1 MFIKSNLVLQAT
13 AGLEPQQW
21 HSINWSACWR
31 KIKSLQ
37 RRIVKAIQSGNWRKV
52 KRLYYLLTH
61 SFSARA
67 LAVKRVTEN
76 SGKRTAGIDRE
87 LWKTPKSKVKAIETI
102 VYWQQYQPKPLRRIH
117 IPKKNGKKRPLSIP
131 CMEDRARQ
139 ALHLQALLPITETF
153 ADNNSYGFRP
163 KRGCADALSQC
174 FKVLY
179 HKGAS
184 QWVLE
189 ADIKGFFDNID
200 FRWLVENI
208 PMNQKVLKAWLHSG
222 YVEKGNLFPSLKG
235 VPQGGV
241 ISPALGNKV
250 LDGLESLINGS
261 SRFQKANKIHFVRY
275 ADDFIVT
282 ASNKEALEGVI
293 MPKINHFLAQRGV
306 ALSPEKTK
314 ITHISDG
321 FDFLG
326 QTIRKHKTEKG
337 LGKLQVTPSKNS
349 LKRIKTKINAVCK
362 TSSGLSQK
370 ALIERLNPI
379 LRGWANYHRHS
390 ICSKAFS
397 EVDTYVWTRVF
408 RWGRRRHPNKTGQWI
423 GNRYF
428 THRPKKRW
436 TFEDKRTGK
445 QLIRIARYFKF
456 QRHIKV
462 KAQANPFDAEWD
474 DYFKQRNQKQ
484 VKKSSFGLRAKI
496 LKHCCWRCWVCWQPI
511 QSDDELDLHH
521 IDEDHLNNKLDNLQ
535 LLHPNCHRQLHH
547 RYYSN

>member
-1 MFIKSNLVLQAT
+1 VLQAT
-13 AGLEPQQW
+13 AGLEQW
-21 HSINWSACWR
+21 HSINWSACSR

-52 KRLYYLLTH
+52 KRLRFLLTR
-61 SFSARA
+61 SFGARA

-76 SGKRTAGIDRE
+76 SGKRTAGIDGE
-87 LWKTPKSKVKAIETI
+87 LWNTPKSKVKAIETLSK
-102 VYWQQYQPKPLRRIH
+102 WQNYQPKPLRRIY

-131 CMEDRARQ
+131 SMEDRARQ
-139 ALHLQALLPITETF
+139 ALHLHALLPITETL

-174 FKVLY
+174 FKVLVR
-179 HKGAS
+179 KTSS

-200 FRWLVENI
+200 FAWLLENI
-208 PMNQKVLKAWLHSG
+208 PVNKKVLTAWLHSG
-222 YVEKGNLFPSLKG
+222 YVEKGNLFPTLKG

-250 LDGLESLINGS
+250 LDGLEALINETS
-261 SRFQKANKIHFVRY
+261 SFQRAHKIHFVRY

-282 ASNKEALEGVI
+282 ASTKEVLEDI
-293 MPKINHFLAQRGV
+293 IKPKIERFLAERGV

-314 ITHISDG
+314 ITHITDG

-326 QTIRKHKTEKG
+326 QNIRKHKTNKG
-337 LGKLQVTPSKNS
+337 LGKIQIKPSKDS
-349 LKRIKTKINAVCK
+349 LKRMKTKISVICK
-362 TSSGLSQK
+362 TSSGLSQL
-370 ALIERLNPI
+370 ALIEQLNPV

-397 EVDTYVWTRVF
+397 EIDSHVFSRIF
-408 RWGRRRHPNKTGQWI
+408 RWARRRHPDKTGQWI
-423 GNRYF
+423 GDRYF
-428 THRPKKRW
+428 SHRFKQRW
-436 TFEDKRTGK
+436 TFEDKPTGK

-462 KAQANPFDAEWD
+462 IAQANPFDPEWE
-474 DYFKQRNQKQ
+474 DYFKQRNRKQ
-484 VKKSSFGLRAKI
+484 VKKSSFGLRAKV
-496 LKHCCWRCWVCWQPI
+496 LKHCCWICRVCWQPI
-511 QSDDELDLHH
+511 QSDDKLDLHH
-521 IDEDHLNNKLDNLQ
+521 IDGDHLNDKLDNLQ

-547 RYYSN
+547 REG